1 MAMYARSRRLKEAP
15 TLRARLRVVTKL
27 AHERLHAHPGFAAA
41 ASGAISMEDYRL
53 LLSRLFGYHR
63 AFEIAARRGV
73 RSEQTDI
80 RARSDLIVRDLEAL
94 GLSRRAIG
102 QLPLCDVVRAP
113 RNQAERLGGLYV
125 LEGSTLGGIQIA
137 RALQSLLPSA
147 NGDGRRF
154 FLGYGDRHALMW
166 RSFLDE
172 LESLAAD
179 PIAASDAANSA
190 LSTFDEF
197 ERWMSGWKPAHVLGA
212 TSGER
217 PQPRNADASTNEA

>member
-1 MAMYARSRRLKEAP
+1 MNQAP
-15 TLRARLRVVTKL
+15 TLRERLRVVTKL

-41 ASGAISMEDYRL
+41 ALGAISIEDYRL

-63 AFEIAARRGV
+63 AFEVAHEIAARRGIG
-73 RSEQTDI
+73 SERTEV
-80 RARSDLIVRDLEAL
+80 RARSHLIVRDLEAL

-137 RALQSLLPSA
+137 RALRSLLPGA

-154 FLGYGDRHALMW
+154 FLGYGDRHAQMW

-190 LSTFDEF
+190 LSNFEEF
-197 ERWMSGWKPAHVLGA
+197 ERWMSGWKPAHFVVA
-212 TSGER
+212 KSGER
-217 PQPRNADASTNEA
+217 PPPRNADVSTNEA